1 MPTRSEFQILS
12 NRRLVEA
19 KALQSAG
26 LNGAA
31 FYLAGYAVECGLK
44 AAVCKTLQIDV
55 FNLPT
60 ELHKGFK
67 THRLDHLI
75 VLSGLSKRLA
85 EDIAANE
92 SLSFAANFFVKPP
105 DSISSWQSWSE
116 EVRYNV
122 TDCSSSACI
131 NFIENVEVFLTWLKN
146 HW

>member
-19 KALQSAG
+19 KALQSVG
-26 LNGAA
+26 HYGAA

-44 AAVCKTLQIDV
+44 SAVCNTLQIDV
-55 FNLPT
+55 FNLST

-75 VLSGLSKRLA
+75 VLSGLSKKLV
-85 EDIAANE
+85 EDTTTDE
-92 SLSFAANFFVKPP
+92 ELSFAANPFVRAP
-105 DSISSWQSWSE
+105 DRIANWESWSE

-122 TDCSSSACI
+122 ADCNSAACN
-131 NFIENVEVFLTWLKN
+131 NFIDNVEIFLSWLKDR
-146 HW
+146 W

>member
-1 MPTRSEFQILS
+1 M
-12 NRRLVEA
+12 EA
-19 KALQSAG
+19 KTLQNSG
-26 LNGAA
+26 HYGAS

-60 ELHKGFK
+60 ELHRGFK

-75 VLSGLSKRLA
+75 VLAGLSKKLA
-85 EDIAANE
+85 EDIAADE
-92 SLSFAANFFVKPP
+92 SLSFAANSFVKTP
-105 DSISSWQSWSE
+105 DSVANWQSWSE

-122 TDCSSSACI
+122 TDCSSNACS
-131 NFIENVEVFLTWLKN
+131 NFIDNVEVFLTWLKN